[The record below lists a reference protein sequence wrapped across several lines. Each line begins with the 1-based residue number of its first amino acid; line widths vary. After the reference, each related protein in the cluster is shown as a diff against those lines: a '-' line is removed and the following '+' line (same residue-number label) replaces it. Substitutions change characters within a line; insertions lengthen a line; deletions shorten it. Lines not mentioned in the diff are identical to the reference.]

1 MKYRA
6 RMEWQDVARD
16 STTGSDRQTDDSST
30 STRAG
35 QSLHGAV
42 PSFLGTLR
50 VMNASEVAVAL
61 DCDVDTVNRRAAMGD
76 LPGIKIGRSWAY
88 PVSALED
95 CLNEMARLEMRS
107 RKTPATV
114 APQKRRV
121 RRGGPPSLD

>member
-16 STTGSDRQTDDSST
+16 RATVSDRQTDDSST
-30 STRAG
+30 SIQAG
-35 QSLHGAV
+35 QSSHGAV
-42 PSFLGTLR
+42 PSFFGTLR

-76 LPGIKIGRSWAY
+76 LPGIKIGRSWAF
-88 PVSALED
+88 PVTALED
-95 CLNEMARLEMRS
+95 CLNEMAKLEMRS

>member
-6 RMEWQDVARD
+6 RTECQDVDRD
-16 STTGSDRQTDDSST
+16 STKVSDRQTDDSSA
-30 STRAG
+30 STRVG
-35 QSLHGAV
+35 QSSHGAV
-42 PSFLGTLR
+42 PSFFGTLR

-76 LPGIKIGRSWAY
+76 LPGIKIGRSWAF
-88 PVSALED
+88 PVTALED
-95 CLNEMARLEMRS
+95 CLNEMAKLEMRS

-121 RRGGPPSLD
+121 RRGSPPSLD